1 MPLPSASSLLADAHR
16 LDELLW
22 KQKIL
27 KVALDEQLML
37 VDTLPAFGFESM
49 PWEDNVHRLKK
60 RLRLVRDELVSMGY
74 EPN

>member
-1 MPLPSASSLLADAHR
+1 MPSPNASSLLADAHR

-27 KVALDEQLML
+27 TVAIDEQRML
-37 VDTLPAFGFESM
+37 VDTLPAFGIESM
-49 PWEDNVHRLKK
+49 PWEENLHRLKK
-60 RLRLVRDELVSMGY
+60 RLRLVRNELASMGY